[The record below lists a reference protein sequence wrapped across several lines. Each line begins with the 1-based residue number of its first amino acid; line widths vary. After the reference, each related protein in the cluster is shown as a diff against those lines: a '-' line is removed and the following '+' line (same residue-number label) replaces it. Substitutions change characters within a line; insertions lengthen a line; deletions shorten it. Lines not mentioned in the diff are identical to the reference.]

1 MTNETDMPEEEEI
14 EEFTLS
20 SAEVMELAE
29 LEASMK
35 AEESLKTEE
44 KEESGMSYADI
55 YASVLLNGEIIIT
68 IPSYLTEKIKMGLR
82 NHKARQLAK
91 LRAIDQVADDTILTF
106 STEEPL
112 TNTEIEIVNLTI
124 TLRERTVV
132 PVLKLTIPDG
142 DF

>member
-1 MTNETDMPEEEEI
+1 MTNEIDMPLE

-20 SAEVMELAE
+20 STEVMELAE

-35 AEESLKTEE
+35 AEGSVKTEE
-44 KEESGMSYADI
+44 KEENGMSYADI
-55 YASVLLNGEIIIT
+55 YASVLLNGEIIIA
-68 IPSYLTEKIKMGLR
+68 IPSSLTEKVKMGLR

-91 LRAIDQVADDTILTF
+91 LRAIGQVADDTILTF
-106 STEEPL
+106 VTEESP
-112 TNTEIEIVNLTI
+112 TDAEIVNLTI
-124 TLRERTVV
+124 TLRERIVV